1 MVAVRAS
8 IGLVEANT
16 KVLFSIQVR
25 SCALELGQNGTDALG
40 RLYDLTAQRLVRYAA
55 TLTHNQHDAEDAM
68 QAAIV
73 RISTNPKGLMEAW
86 HPWAYLLKI
95 VHNEALK
102 IVRRKRPFPLSPT
115 LPDTGDESSNQQ
127 SDAESR
133 NSIQT
138 ALRKLPTAQSQVVVL
153 KIWEEMTFLEIG
165 EVLGLSPNTI
175 ASRYRYALQKLT
187 QHLQPLAKEVL
198 HG

>member
-1 MVAVRAS
+1 
-8 IGLVEANT
+8 VEANT

-25 SCALELGQNGTDALG
+25 RCALELGQNGTAALE
-40 RLYDLTAQRLVRYAA
+40 RLYDLTAQRLVRYAV

-86 HPWAYLLKI
+86 HPWAYLLRI

-102 IVRRKRPFPLSPT
+102 IMRKKRPFPLSPT
-115 LPDTGDESSNQQ
+115 LPETCGDAAAER
-127 SDAESR
+127 SDSDSKK
-133 NSIQT
+133 SIQN
-138 ALRKLPTAQSQVVVL
+138 ALCKLPTAQAQVVVL

-187 QHLQPLAKEVL
+187 QHLQPLADEVL

>member
-1 MVAVRAS
+1 
-8 IGLVEANT
+8 LVEAQA

-25 SCALELGQNGTDALG
+25 HCALELGQDGSRALE
-40 RLYDLTAQRLVRYAA
+40 RLYDLTAQRLVRYAT

-68 QAAIV
+68 QAAVV

-86 HPWAYLLKI
+86 HPWAYLLRI

-102 IVRRKRPFPLSPT
+102 IMRRKRPFPLSPA
-115 LPDTGDESSNQQ
+115 LSDVCGDGGAGQADSESK
-127 SDAESR
+127 
-133 NSIQT
+133 NSIQN
-138 ALRKLPTAQSQVVVL
+138 ALCKLPAAQSQVVVL

-165 EVLGLSPNTI
+165 EVLGLSPNTV

-187 QHLQPLAKEVL
+187 QHLQPLANEV
-198 HG
+198 HHA

>member
-1 MVAVRAS
+1 MQLAQERSAALAS
-8 IGLVEANT
+8 
-16 KVLFSIQVR
+16 
-25 SCALELGQNGTDALG
+25 
-40 RLYDLTAQRLVRYAA
+40 LYDLTAARLVRYAQ

-73 RISTNPKGLMEAW
+73 RISVNPRGLAEAW
-86 HPWAYLLKI
+86 HPWAYLLKV

-102 IVRRKRPFPLSPT
+102 IARRKRPFPLPCT
-115 LPDTGDESSNQQ
+115 LADVEEDGNEPEYS
-127 SDAESR
+127 AESKQ
-133 NSIQT
+133 SIHA
-138 ALRKLPTAQSQVVVL
+138 ALRKLPTAQAQVVVL

-165 EVLGLSPNTI
+165 EILGLSPNTV

-187 QHLQPLAKEVL
+187 QHLQPLAGEVL